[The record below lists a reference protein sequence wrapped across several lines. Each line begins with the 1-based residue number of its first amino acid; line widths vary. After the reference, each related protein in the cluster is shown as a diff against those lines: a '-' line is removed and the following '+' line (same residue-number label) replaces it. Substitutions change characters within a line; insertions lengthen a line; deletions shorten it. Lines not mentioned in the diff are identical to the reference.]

1 MPIEKI
7 QVSAQRIC
15 TERLRFSEAFEIIPA
30 GTGVGSVHLRC
41 EGRFNRG
48 GGVYSRGVDQRE
60 GAFIRADDE
69 RQFGAPEDNGFGAL
83 VAQAGDKPDGLGTRL
98 RSKHTGAEVLK
109 FFGDA
114 LRGGLCGDGGAVLFG
129 LYTPGL
135 LAAGILNRQQVRCAL
150 VRAEFA
156 ALMVTELQVCV
167 VSVKL
172 SAARLV

>member
-15 TERLRFSEAFEIIPA
+15 TERLRFSEVFEIILV

-48 GGVYSRGVDQRE
+48 GGVYSRCVDQRE

-83 VAQAGDKPDGLGTRL
+83 VAQAGDKLDGLGTRL

-114 LRGGLCGDGGAVLFG
+114 LRGDGGAVLFG

-135 LAAGILNRQQVRCAL
+135 LAAGILNRQQVR
-150 VRAEFA
+150 RP
-156 ALMVTELQVCV
+156 
-167 VSVKL
+167 L
-172 SAARLV
+172 STGLAPVLRGRLGAVL